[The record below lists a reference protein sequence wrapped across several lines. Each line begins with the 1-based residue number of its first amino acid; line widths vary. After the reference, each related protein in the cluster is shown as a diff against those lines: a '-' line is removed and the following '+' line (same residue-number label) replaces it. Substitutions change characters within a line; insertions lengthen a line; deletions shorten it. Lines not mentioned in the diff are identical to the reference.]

1 MDTEYPGIDR
11 SELVAYLQW
20 IASDPG
26 ALYKWMKGIDG
37 DPRPGGSALMSQRV
51 VTYCNLHKRQVFY
64 EPLSGHGSIMRAM
77 AQVARVNEGAW
88 VSPDK
93 QDRVRID
100 LDVFESAHTAPRGRL
115 ELPRPGE
122 QPLGV
127 HSVVVVG
134 WEDSGEILKFRNSW
148 GVGWG
153 DRGYGT
159 VSRDYLERHLRDAWL
174 SRNARYGLTRF
185 NLAAAS
191 AAKTARETASI
202 WLRENGRWRASI
214 KHRSLRRRLYLYD
227 AWSVEDQ
234 VPVTVIELRTGEDFR
249 LGWAMLFHE
258 RDRTSV
264 LKELF
269 VWPLFR
275 RQGYGTIIERE
286 AADIARIWESTKIQ
300 VYLHSVDAF
309 PGNRVAGSFFGR
321 RAGYEWRWQ
330 RTTLPNLDAIG
341 NKTL

>member
-1 MDTEYPGIDR
+1 
-11 SELVAYLQW
+11 
-20 IASDPG
+20 
-26 ALYKWMKGIDG
+26 
-37 DPRPGGSALMSQRV
+37 
-51 VTYCNLHKRQVFY
+51 
-64 EPLSGHGSIMRAM
+64 
-77 AQVARVNEGAW
+77 
-88 VSPDK
+88 
-93 QDRVRID
+93 
-100 LDVFESAHTAPRGRL
+100 
-115 ELPRPGE
+115 
-122 QPLGV
+122 
-127 HSVVVVG
+127 
-134 WEDSGEILKFRNSW
+134 
-148 GVGWG
+148 
-153 DRGYGT
+153 
-159 VSRDYLERHLRDAWL
+159 
-174 SRNARYGLTRF
+174 
-185 NLAAAS
+185 
-191 AAKTARETASI
+191 
-202 WLRENGRWRASI
+202 
-214 KHRSLRRRLYLYD
+214 
-227 AWSVEDQ
+227 
-234 VPVTVIELRTGEDFR
+234 VTVIELRTGEDFR